1 MARKIIVLLGLPGS
15 GKGTQ
20 GAMLAKEMLL
30 PHISTGDI
38 LRKMVTSSSEESDML
53 AFYMEEGKLVPS
65 DLVNKI
71 VKKYILSD
79 ECRQGCIL
87 DGYPRNLE
95 QAEYLIENVDD
106 NVLVI
111 LFDVDDD
118 ISIKRIMG
126 RFNCVNCG
134 ELYNKFF
141 NNTKIEG
148 VCDACGSKDLAHR
161 SDDDES
167 TVKKRL
173 EEYKKET
180 LPLVEY
186 YKEKNKLFTVSASG
200 PKDDIQKNLLSILK
214 KV

>member
-1 MARKIIVLLGLPGS
+1 MTRKIIVLLGLPGS

-20 GAMLAKEMLL
+20 GSMLAKEMFI

-38 LRKMVTSSSEESDML
+38 LRRMVNSSFEESGVL
-53 AFYMEEGKLVPS
+53 KRYMEEGRLVPS
-65 DLVNKI
+65 ALVNKI
-71 VKKYILSD
+71 VKKYILSN
-79 ECRQGCIL
+79 ECKQGCIL

-106 NVLVI
+106 NILAI
-111 LFDVDDD
+111 LFDVADE

-126 RFNCVNCG
+126 RFSCSSCG

-141 NNTKIEG
+141 KDVQSKGI
-148 VCDACGSKDLAHR
+148 CDYCGGKDLTHR
-161 SDDDES
+161 SDDDEA
-167 TVKKRL
+167 TLQKRL
-173 EEYKKET
+173 NEYKKET

-186 YKEKNKLFTVSASG
+186 YKGKNKLFRVDASES
-200 PKDDIQKNLLSILK
+200 KDDIQKNLLSILK